1 MYGHTS
7 RFGGKAHILN
17 KAGYTYCQMENCCN
31 ILKLM
36 TNEGKPTCM
45 NCEKVIK
52 EGGHDQTLPSS
63 LRWRTAKS
71 PQPVSK
77 KQAKLLEKR
86 RKRRDK
92 RDRKKARA
100 LMAQQQAPQNPA
112 LDPQQSQHMAEI
124 VGPTPPQALVPAK
137 ESYETLLPQLGPL
150 SKEAHD
156 WMVKVTVKRP
166 GHKAQKYALTPSN
179 GAKWG
184 TPLEQRKCYVQT
196 SKPIVENVV
205 TEDAFDAILT
215 GK

>member
-1 MYGHTS
+1 
-7 RFGGKAHILN
+7 
-17 KAGYTYCQMENCCN
+17 MENN
-31 ILKLM
+31 VGPLRKLM
-36 TNEGKPTCM
+36 TTEGKPVCF
-45 NCEKVIK
+45 NCKKIKQEGTHERKV
-52 EGGHDQTLPSS
+52 PS
-63 LRWRTAKS
+63 LLDAKHK
-71 PQPVSK
+71 QQ
-77 KQAKLLEKR
+77 KQAK
-86 RKRRDK
+86 RKAKNRHP
-92 RDRKKARA
+92 A
-100 LMAQQQAPQNPA
+100 MACLSQ
-112 LDPQQSQHMAEI
+112 QQSQHMAEI